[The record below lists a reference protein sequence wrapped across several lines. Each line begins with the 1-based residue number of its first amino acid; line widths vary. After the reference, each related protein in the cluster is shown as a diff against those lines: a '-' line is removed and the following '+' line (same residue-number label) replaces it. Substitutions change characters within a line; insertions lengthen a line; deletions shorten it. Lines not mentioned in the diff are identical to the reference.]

1 MTQSIDAS
9 TGPVLELGPGT
20 GVFTDALLERGVQ
33 QQCLTLV
40 ELGEDFVRLLRL
52 RFPHARIVKCDAARM
67 REAGMDTDL
76 RYGAVISGLP
86 LLAMQPPVVFR
97 IVKEAVRRLEP
108 GASFYQF
115 TYGLRCAVP
124 DAVMTRLGLKAQKVG
139 TVMLNIPPASV
150 YRVFQSVADRSTAR

>member
-1 MTQSIDAS
+1 MDPEQVCLRMHFLNGVCNSNAS
-9 TGPVLELGPGT
+9 
-20 GVFTDALLERGVQ
+20 R
-33 QQCLTLV
+33 LV

-97 IVKEAVRRLEP
+97 IVKEAVRRL
-108 GASFYQF
+108 GVRTRAVRNRTLRTNGMR
-115 TYGLRCAVP
+115 TYAAFLSLAGR
-124 DAVMTRLGLKAQKVG
+124 R
-139 TVMLNIPPASV
+139 S
-150 YRVFQSVADRSTAR
+150 DRNPFGI